1 MLFGKLKNPKLC
13 KYITKKVNEFFSQR
27 ENREITARVSYMSD
41 FVNDITLDQ
50 KILTSIAFVTH
61 GYRNHYVI
69 ITKFERD
76 ETLRELEEEFYET
89 QNDKAK
95 HRELLAKLEEYIDK
109 AELKVLDIEVF
120 RLGLF
125 LDIAAKFTEVA
136 ISTDVFLKAQ
146 EVIPEQ
152 IRLFTQEQFKKL
164 QNKNATYF
172 S

>member
-27 ENREITARVSYMSD
+27 ENREITGD

-50 KILTSIAFVTH
+50 KILTSIAFVTQ

-164 QNKNATYF
+164 QNKNASTYE
-172 S
+172 